1 MIMCFT
7 HLLEENLIAV
17 LIAFVLLLVYSVVQ
31 NIIEQ
36 PDVISA
42 VGVAA

>member
-1 MIMCFT
+1 MMCFS

-17 LIAFVLLLVYSVVQ
+17 LIAFVLLLVYMNVQ
-31 NIIEQ
+31 NIEQ
-36 PDVISA
+36 PNVISA